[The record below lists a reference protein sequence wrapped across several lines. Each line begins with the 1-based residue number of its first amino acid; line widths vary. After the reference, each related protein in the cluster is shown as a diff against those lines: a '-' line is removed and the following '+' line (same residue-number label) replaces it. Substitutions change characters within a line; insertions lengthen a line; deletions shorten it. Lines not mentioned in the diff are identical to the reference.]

1 MECPKKIK
9 FIRWVGVM
17 KNQKGVSRDEVVLA
31 LEELDV

>member
-17 KNQKGVSRDEVVLA
+17 KNQKGVSRDEA
-31 LEELDV
+31 GGQ